1 MVNSNSAV
9 ALYGFQ
15 DIPLN
20 LEAQCHDLGIKLLLV
35 PPFIKQKEL
44 GSQVLELV
52 NNTSSLFIYKIDQE
66 LNLLIQFYFTANKP
80 VFFITEDETKPL
92 LPKGI
97 QSISTAEEA
106 LEILLQETEKSLIKS
121 QIGNL
126 ELRFNSFGLTYLKA
140 SKQDVS
146 NGKASKQAQNITHQL
161 EEYFN
166 GKRKQFSYKVCLK
179 GTDFQRKVWA
189 ELIHIPYGHTLSY
202 GELAQKVGDSNAS
215 RAVGLAISK
224 NPIWILV
231 PCHRVLSKE
240 GDLTGYAGGLKL
252 KQFLLDLESNQISL
266 F

>member
-20 LEAQCHDLGIKLLLV
+20 LEAQTNDLGIKLLLV
-35 PPFIKQKEL
+35 PQFIKQKEL
-44 GSQVLELV
+44 GSQALELV
-52 NNTSSLFIYKIDQE
+52 NRTAALFIYEIDNE
-66 LNLLIQFYFTANKP
+66 LNLLIQFYLTANKP
-80 VFFITEDETKPL
+80 VFFITEEETEYL
-92 LPKGI
+92 LPKGV
-97 QSISTAEEA
+97 QSISTVEDA
-106 LEILLQETEKSLIKS
+106 LKILLQETEKSIIKS

-126 ELRFNSFGLTYLKA
+126 EIRFNSFGLTHLKL
-140 SKQDVS
+140 SKQNAELV
-146 NGKASKQAQNITHQL
+146 KPSKQLDKVSHQL
-161 EEYFN
+161 DEYFN
-166 GKRKQFSYKVCLK
+166 GQRKNFNLKVCLK
-179 GTDFQRKVWA
+179 GTDFQRKVWT
-189 ELIHIPYGHTLSY
+189 ELTHIPYGHTLSY

-224 NPIWILV
+224 NPIWIFV

-252 KQFLLDLESNQISL
+252 KQFLLDIESKQTSL